1 MYKKLPDEVV
11 EIQRKAEER
20 LYDIRNPSWPGSED
34 KFVEEI
40 AELDKKLEPVCC
52 SELLLPQ
59 MLSVKLKSASA
70 ITMKHIF
77 DARDIKWNLF
87 YMIGEIAQARGHCDR
102 AKFWTSICNVAF

>member
-1 MYKKLPDEVV
+1 M
-11 EIQRKAEER
+11 
-20 LYDIRNPSWPGSED
+20 
-34 KFVEEI
+34 EEI

-87 YMIGEIAQARGHCDR
+87 YMIGEIAQARGHCIVIGQSSGRVYAMLHSDN
-102 AKFWTSICNVAF
+102 FELTSPKDM